1 MKIFRFN
8 KIALNAVWMMSEKII
23 SIFGLIFVTSSV
35 AKYVGPNLFGQ
46 IALSLS
52 IFQIV
57 QIIAQMGGGTIIF
70 KRLSKNLNSGVL
82 LLNATQD
89 QFFSDNYDMEWMVSL
104 SAFGSFVPCA
114 LWKTTKMSSKLQKM
128 IFVLLRSVN
137 FYAALLSMNYLSS
150 LTFGVGK
157 CQLLGPDHML
167 LPIMNNTVH

>member
-70 KRLSKNLNSGVL
+70 KRL
-82 LLNATQD
+82 
-89 QFFSDNYDMEWMVSL
+89 
-104 SAFGSFVPCA
+104 
-114 LWKTTKMSSKLQKM
+114 
-128 IFVLLRSVN
+128 
-137 FYAALLSMNYLSS
+137 
-150 LTFGVGK
+150 
-157 CQLLGPDHML
+157 
-167 LPIMNNTVH
+167 